1 MVLRLP
7 DSWSNWIWKCWFL
20 RRGENRSTRTK
31 TFRSKGENQQQ
42 NQPTYG
48 VDAGIWTRATLVG
61 GECFHHCATLAP
73 QHEEM
78 AFHIVQLCAMWLFNV
93 SGFFHLFFLTKLW
106 RRVIERG
113 SCRCCRFK
121 TVDALYGFAYLLPGS
136 CLESGT
142 LAVSLFGNPIILA
155 FFYKTRRVKETF
167 NYHSRIMLF
176 SLTHNYAKT
185 LLLNQLRKFEER
197 VMWRVLPVVVVN
209 TE

>member
-1 MVLRLP
+1 MASTPGFEPGLHWWEASAFTTVPPLLP
-7 DSWSNWIWKCWFL
+7 NMRKWHF
-20 RRGENRSTRTK
+20 
-31 TFRSKGENQQQ
+31 
-42 NQPTYG
+42 
-48 VDAGIWTRATLVG
+48 TLYSYVP
-61 GECFHHCATLAP
+61 CDYSMYLD
-73 QHEEM
+73 
-78 AFHIVQLCAMWLFNV
+78 
-93 SGFFHLFFLTKLW
+93 LFFLTKLW

-197 VMWRVLPVVVVN
+197 VM
-209 TE
+209 